1 MKKSEFKEYLKNEIV
16 SVLQEASNDDLET
29 QKELNKELE
38 KTVSLAQKLTTE
50 AGPEDIKAQQDLNK
64 ELELTKKAATDLV
77 NTSKSSP
84 LAEEEDE
91 YDVDV
96 KEPTS
101 ADLKKKDSVA
111 TTAKELQK
119 IVAKMKDL
127 AKEFKEAKG
136 DLKDQIKDKLKDLT
150 AKKKKLEG
158 LL

>member
-38 KTVSLAQKLTTE
+38 KTVELSKNLTE
-50 AGPEDIKAQQDLNK
+50 ADPNDIKAQQDLNK
-64 ELELTKKAATDLV
+64 ELDATKTKADALKAAGDA
-77 NTSKSSP
+77 SG
-84 LAEEEDE
+84 LAEDEDN
-91 YDVDV
+91 
-96 KEPTS
+96 EPTS
-101 ADLKKKDSVA
+101 ADLKKNDSIT

-127 AKEFKEAKG
+127 AKEFKEAKIG
-136 DLKDQIKDKLKDLT
+136 RAHEIKDKLKDLT